1 MGGFG
6 YEIGRIYAPTRQTEK
21 AEANQRT
28 KKEKPTHPNRHR
40 DQTLG
45 KPNPRNLPYGMKQS
59 NLAGSMV
66 VIDQRARP
74 GSLNIHEFHRKS
86 NAKIKLVLF
95 LTLIFW
101 DKECLLPVPKAKSC
115 KSDLAEPKQ
124 YLRIASVKTKDHCMH
139 AISDHLWGVKIPC
152 QYDQV
157 LIYPVHVRNLASHIS
172 LFSKLVTK
180 VNLHS

>member
-1 MGGFG
+1 MNSTGN
-6 YEIGRIYAPTRQTEK
+6 QT
-21 AEANQRT
+21 
-28 KKEKPTHPNRHR
+28 
-40 DQTLG
+40 
-45 KPNPRNLPYGMKQS
+45 
-59 NLAGSMV
+59 
-66 VIDQRARP
+66 
-74 GSLNIHEFHRKS
+74 
-86 NAKIKLVLF
+86 
-95 LTLIFW
+95 
-101 DKECLLPVPKAKSC
+101 ECLLPVPKAKSC

-180 VNLHS
+180 IIHIQIFLGIDMSIFYKKCSGGSLLIIKKQSIHIL

>member
-1 MGGFG
+1 MNSTGN
-6 YEIGRIYAPTRQTEK
+6 QT
-21 AEANQRT
+21 
-28 KKEKPTHPNRHR
+28 
-40 DQTLG
+40 
-45 KPNPRNLPYGMKQS
+45 
-59 NLAGSMV
+59 
-66 VIDQRARP
+66 
-74 GSLNIHEFHRKS
+74 
-86 NAKIKLVLF
+86 
-95 LTLIFW
+95 
-101 DKECLLPVPKAKSC
+101 ECLLPVPKAKSC

-180 VNLHS
+180 DHRLSTAGGLYYKKSLCRHCISIY